1 MPASGPSAASRPSSS
16 PPGPWQRSTKT
27 AGSARCVFEGKEGT
41 SNVGPFGDGQG
52 GPAGQAT
59 NVVTDYVKVHG
70 ESRSHD
76 VKFIGAITSAYR
88 RAFQDAA
95 GAVKNDEGKVAKIKF
110 TSFRNYFPYR
120 LKDKSPVVQ
129 QAQAVAK
136 PLGFEP
142 VLSTSNGGLDANW
155 LVRLGIPAITFGA
168 GQNDVHTTG
177 EFVHLPDFLGGC
189 SYALAL
195 ACAE

>member
-1 MPASGPSAASRPSSS
+1 M
-16 PPGPWQRSTKT
+16 
-27 AGSARCVFEGKEGT
+27 
-41 SNVGPFGDGQG
+41 
-52 GPAGQAT
+52 
-59 NVVTDYVKVHG
+59 
-70 ESRSHD
+70 
-76 VKFIGAITSAYR
+76 
-88 RAFQDAA
+88 
-95 GAVKNDEGKVAKIKF
+95 KF

-120 LKDKSPVVQ
+120 LKDKQPGRAAGPGSGG
-129 QAQAVAK
+129 K
-136 PLGFEP
+136 PLGLEP